1 MGWAVLWT
9 ACQTAPEPLELAS
22 PSENPTRPWA
32 IVIHGGAGHFGEESM
47 SPEMQTLYTAS
58 LEAALSLGEAQLAI
72 GMRLL
77 IGDDPFV
84 HRYPFVSL
92 HKLNEIHPRR
102 QVLTVKLDRM
112 A

>member
-1 MGWAVLWT
+1 M
-9 ACQTAPEPLELAS
+9 
-22 PSENPTRPWA
+22 
-32 IVIHGGAGHFGEESM
+32 F
-47 SPEMQTLYTAS
+47 PEMQTLYTAS

-102 QVLTVKLDRM
+102 QLLPVKLDRM